1 MNGIKNIFR
10 EINMTEKV
18 AIVIP
23 TFNRAKMV
31 TKAIDTA
38 LAQTYP
44 CQVIVCDHGSSDN
57 TPEIIKKY
65 GKKVTY
71 IRKEKDRGITFCWLD
86 GVINSD
92 ADYIH
97 LHLDDDW
104 MEPTFIEE
112 CMKYMQDDT
121 VGMAFSDAYLYD
133 IKNKKMYSNCLNV
146 QAVFGTGVLPSQKL
160 EKEILEHA
168 FMLSPAACLYRKKDI
183 IDALYPGDLP
193 IDFGG
198 SYKGVGPDH
207 FMTLLCLL
215 RYKKV
220 ACIGK
225 SLVTFASHEGSIT
238 IDAQGNS
245 EKAIKMSEAYNAVR
259 KYYQLL
265 KLYIENKGML
275 GKKQQNLKIKL
286 FGIPLFKMVKKDKKI
301 RWYFLGLPICI
312 IKRDG
317 ND

>member
-1 MNGIKNIFR
+1 
-10 EINMTEKV
+10 MTEKV

-133 IKNKKMYSNCLNV
+133 IKNS
-146 QAVFGTGVLPSQKL
+146 
-160 EKEILEHA
+160 IL
-168 FMLSPAACLYRKKDI
+168 I
-183 IDALYPGDLP
+183 IQ
-193 IDFGG
+193 F
-198 SYKGVGPDH
+198 
-207 FMTLLCLL
+207 
-215 RYKKV
+215 
-220 ACIGK
+220 
-225 SLVTFASHEGSIT
+225 
-238 IDAQGNS
+238 
-245 EKAIKMSEAYNAVR
+245 
-259 KYYQLL
+259 
-265 KLYIENKGML
+265 
-275 GKKQQNLKIKL
+275 
-286 FGIPLFKMVKKDKKI
+286 
-301 RWYFLGLPICI
+301 
-312 IKRDG
+312 
-317 ND
+317 